1 MSPVECR
8 GVDRTSVRF
17 NQQVRTGFEKAD
29 GEFLLAPASSPP
41 NVQLRPVAVA
51 PRVGGNGFD
60 RAFPVDLAD
69 ARESLPKNLDLV
81 LNLLTGGNVLV
92 VAPAAALKQ
101 RASGDDSIGGALAP
115 LRHAGADQ
123 LWSLVK
129 WLDFHLFAGKHKRN
143 KRDVAVKPPKAL
155 AAINKLF
162 DYNRRSHVSGYRAA
176 PDADV

>member
-1 MSPVECR
+1 MARSN
-8 GVDRTSVRF
+8 F
-17 NQQVRTGFEKAD
+17 
-29 GEFLLAPASSPP
+29 PAT
-41 NVQLRPVAVA
+41 

-60 RAFPVDLAD
+60 RAFPVDFAD

-81 LNLLTGGNVLV
+81 LNLFVGRNVLV
-92 VAPAAALKQ
+92 VASAAALKQ
-101 RASGDDSIGGALAP
+101 RAGGGDSIGGVLAP

-162 DYNRRSHVSGYRAA
+162 DYNRRAHRFRIPGGGRGRYLMRPDPFGIGVRRAQFEQTWGPSKQPPTA
-176 PDADV
+176 A